1 MRACAI
7 SPLALGLPASTHRVT
22 EQTVKL
28 SPIISPFP
36 NWTTELSFPCSQRAN
51 PGAPLSPKD
60 DSMLN
65 PDPVNLA
72 SFVDARSLHVYGASP
87 ARLGGPSLAL
97 KRAVKPVG
105 SVAEG
110 LSQLGGGGD
119 GEALGGGG
127 DGEGAGPG
135 P

>member
-1 MRACAI
+1 
-7 SPLALGLPASTHRVT
+7 
-22 EQTVKL
+22 
-28 SPIISPFP
+28 
-36 NWTTELSFPCSQRAN
+36 
-51 PGAPLSPKD
+51 
-60 DSMLN
+60 MLN

-127 DGEGAGPG
+127 DGEALGGGGDGEALGGGGDGEALGGGGDGEALGGGGGGEAGGGAESQSALW
-135 P
+135 